1 MIIFY
6 DGTLLRA
13 GAGALSAS
21 KDALF
26 AARAAVEAKEVPQAA
41 KTAADSEERRPQE
54 ALSQQH

>member
-1 MIIFY
+1 MTTFS

-26 AARAAVEAKEVPQAA
+26 AARAAVEAEEVVQAVKA
-41 KTAADSEERRPQE
+41 AADSEERRPQE
-54 ALSQQH
+54 AQSQQL

>member
-13 GAGALSAS
+13 GSGALSAS

-26 AARAAVEAKEVPQAA
+26 AARAAVEAEELAQAA
-41 KTAADSEERRPQE
+41 KAAADSEERRPQKSH
-54 ALSQQH
+54 SQQL

>member
-26 AARAAVEAKEVPQAA
+26 AARAAVEAQAA
-41 KTAADSEERRPQE
+41 KTAADSEEMRAQKSH
-54 ALSQQH
+54 SQQL